1 MKEYTFNVSLEI
13 LNHLGRNLY
22 RSFITILGEAISNAW
37 DADAKNVMITID
49 RENNSLI
56 VRDDGYGMTSDD
68 FQEKFLKIGY
78 SKRKGNVTRTL
89 RGRPFIGRK
98 GIGKLA
104 LLSCARTVT
113 IISKTK
119 NTEWVGGT
127 IDNSTLDEAI
137 EEDLSVNNY
146 KLSALTDSVLR
157 QYVAQEDSYGTILV
171 LNGIDRGIKN
181 KVEYLR
187 KLVAL
192 NFRFSLVDPE
202 FAIFINDK
210 LVSPRDLDV
219 LARNTQFVW
228 TLNDFSDPF
237 LSLCEEL
244 NESIK
249 VSHKDEKRISV
260 RGFLATVEKPSM
272 LAITGANEKVSVDLY
287 VNGRLR
293 EKDILK
299 HIPTNRVVENY
310 LYGQIHYDE
319 LDDKIDR
326 FTSSREGIKPDDEKF
341 NSLLNVLSSVL
352 KDIFS
357 DWDLWRTELRQDG
370 DPDNSRMTKKERKSQ
385 ELLNAI
391 SDEYLPPKGDQS
403 RSIVSDW
410 IDELKDD
417 AEFNL
422 VSYGDCFLS
431 ENLLRRYVKECS
443 LPMASVVQ
451 EKITKWRS
459 NARKAEDAANI
470 SFQIRSSDDG
480 ILYCDMESLTSII
493 EKERGDTSKPS
504 LSRDVKRY
512 KPIRDAVAHTS
523 LLSTSAKRELSSIC
537 ENIRARIVNLLS
549 ATKNREE

>member
-37 DADAKNVMITID
+37 DADARNVKITID
-49 RENNSLI
+49 RENNTLI
-56 VRDDGYGMTSDD
+56 VRDDGCGMTSDD

-78 SKRKGNVTRTL
+78 SKRKGNITRTL
-89 RGRPFIGRK
+89 RDRPFIGRK

-146 KLSALTDSVLR
+146 KLSALTDSVLS
-157 QYVAQEDSYGTILV
+157 QYVTQEESSGTILV
-171 LNGIDRGIKN
+171 LTGIDRGIKN

-202 FAIFINDK
+202 FAIFINNE
-210 LVSPRDLDV
+210 LVSPRDLDL

-237 LSLCEEL
+237 LSLCEKL
-244 NESIK
+244 NESK
-249 VSHKDEKRISV
+249 RVSRIVENRISV
-260 RGFLATVEKPSM
+260 RGFFATVEKPSM
-272 LAITGANEKVSVDLY
+272 LAITGANEKVTVDLY

-326 FTSSREGIKPDDEKF
+326 FTSSREGVKPDDEKF
-341 NSLLNVLSSVL
+341 NSLKNVLSSIL
-352 KDIFS
+352 PSIFS
-357 DWDLWRTELRQDG
+357 DWDRWRTELRQDG
-370 DPDNSRMTKKERKSQ
+370 DPDNLRMTKKERKSQ

-391 SDEYLPPKGDQS
+391 SNEYLPPKGDQS
-403 RSIVSDW
+403 RRIVSGW
-410 IDELKDD
+410 IDDLKND

-431 ENLLRRYVKECS
+431 ENLLRRYVEACS
-443 LPMASVVQ
+443 LQVPSVVQ
-451 EKITKWRS
+451 EKIAKWKS

-470 SFQIRSSDDG
+470 SFQIRNTDAD

-493 EKERGDTSKPS
+493 ERERGDTSKPS

-523 LLSTSAKRELSSIC
+523 PLSTNAKKDLSTIC
-537 ENIRARIVNLLS
+537 ENIRARIVKLLK
-549 ATKNREE
+549 ATKYSGD